1 MTTTVSA
8 GDMQT
13 ILNMLPLVIPL
24 AILELGLMI
33 WAIVNIATR
42 KAVRFNNKAL
52 WIIIVVLVSVIG
64 PIVYFAFG
72 RVEEVRDDSD
82 ND

>member
-1 MTTTVSA
+1 MTTTVSS
-8 GDMQT
+8 GDLQN
-13 ILNMLPLVIPL
+13 ILNMLPLLIPL

-33 WAIVNIATR
+33 WAVVNIATR

-52 WIIIVVLVSVIG
+52 WIIIAVLFTVIG

-82 ND
+82 KD